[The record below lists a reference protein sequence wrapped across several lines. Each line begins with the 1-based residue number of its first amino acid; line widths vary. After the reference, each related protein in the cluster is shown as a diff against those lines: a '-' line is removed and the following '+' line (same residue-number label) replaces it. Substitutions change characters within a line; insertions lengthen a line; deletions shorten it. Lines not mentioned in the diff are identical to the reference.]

1 MKTIVLLSFDFPP
14 LSGGISRLCHELAKQ
29 LSFTYPNGLIV
40 LTENF
45 AGLSIDPSCETI
57 RTLRLTSTRPIK
69 EWRAYRYL
77 RQLPASII
85 ICATWYPE
93 GLIALLSRKH
103 KVVILAHG
111 TEILPAKS
119 KIKRFFWNI
128 FSRWV
133 LAKSDLVIANS
144 RFTATLA
151 KEISPQ
157 CTVEAL
163 PLAVDVQ
170 RFLPTDKKLAK
181 ALLKL
186 TNKVTLFTVAR
197 LHRYKGVETIIEAIS
212 LLTLQEKEKIQYLV
226 AGTGPYLKSLVEKVK
241 VLKLE
246 SQVKFLGSLT
256 DNKLVEFYQASDLFL
271 LCSWQ
276 EKSEQNV
283 EGFGLVFLEAQA
295 CGTPV
300 VGTKSGGIPDAVE
313 HACGGWLILEKDTQQ
328 LLQYLKR
335 FIANPDEL
343 TSQGLLAR
351 DRVLKNFTWKTYLEK
366 FLYLCEKH
374 LILKQNNP

>member
-1 MKTIVLLSFDFPP
+1 
-14 LSGGISRLCHELAKQ
+14 
-29 LSFTYPNGLIV
+29 
-40 LTENF
+40 
-45 AGLSIDPSCETI
+45 
-57 RTLRLTSTRPIK
+57 
-69 EWRAYRYL
+69 
-77 RQLPASII
+77 
-85 ICATWYPE
+85 
-93 GLIALLSRKH
+93 
-103 KVVILAHG
+103 
-111 TEILPAKS
+111 
-119 KIKRFFWNI
+119 
-128 FSRWV
+128 
-133 LAKSDLVIANS
+133 
-144 RFTATLA
+144 
-151 KEISPQ
+151 
-157 CTVEAL
+157 
-163 PLAVDVQ
+163 
-170 RFLPTDKKLAK
+170 
-181 ALLKL
+181 
-186 TNKVTLFTVAR
+186 
-197 LHRYKGVETIIEAIS
+197 
-212 LLTLQEKEKIQYLV
+212 
-226 AGTGPYLKSLVEKVK
+226 LKSLVEKVK